1 MVFNQDQIDQ
11 IIKQSEY
18 NDETREWA
26 IAPFYYRDRNVN
38 FPKLG
43 QVKNNELIDFERDKK
58 ELIFRELTR
67 KEEINKIKASYRIS
81 DVVRNAREQN

>member
-1 MVFNQDQIDQ
+1 MVFNQNQIEQ

-43 QVKNNELIDFERDKK
+43 QSKNSELIEF
-58 ELIFRELTR
+58 
-67 KEEINKIKASYRIS
+67 
-81 DVVRNAREQN
+81 